1 METNQRKLFDLN
13 LSEEQEQIILKNIK
27 EFRGVGTTLESALG
41 ALIMG
46 QYFGWR
52 VLKILHNPLT
62 YRRYEKILGVKFQDV
77 CPETTGYSE
86 TKSVGYAITQ
96 KLGSFWAVV
105 MGRRKVADKG
115 KIGNQ
120 SEVEQHVADHVAG
133 IEKEEKK

>member
-62 YRRYEKILGVKFQDV
+62 YRRYEKILGLNFQDV

-96 KLGSFWAVV
+96 KIGSFWAVV
-105 MGRRKVADKG
+105 MGKRKVEDKG
-115 KIGNQ
+115 LIENQ
-120 SEVEQHVADHVAG
+120 GEVEKHVTKHIADNAEG
-133 IEKEEKK
+133 EKK

>member
-62 YRRYEKILGVKFQDV
+62 YRRYEKILGLSFQDV

-86 TKSVGYAITQ
+86 TKSVGYAISQ

-105 MGRRKVADKG
+105 MGKRKVEDKG
-115 KIGNQ
+115 LIENQ
-120 SEVEQHVADHVAG
+120 GEVEKHVTKHITDNA
-133 IEKEEKK
+133 EEVKK

>member
-13 LSEEQEQIILKNIK
+13 MSTEQEQILLKNIK

-52 VLKILHNPLT
+52 VLKILHNPFT
-62 YRRYEKILGVKFQDV
+62 YRGYEKILGIKFQDV
-77 CPETTGYSE
+77 CPETTSYSE

-105 MGRRKVADKG
+105 MGKRKVADKG

-120 SEVEQHVADHVAG
+120 SEVEQHVADHLAG
-133 IEKEEKK
+133 MDKEDKK